1 MTYDEYEL
9 GGDEEEEEE
18 VRSNSIVVDE
28 EKAKEEEEIVRG
40 GGEGDGILGETI
52 GDWEFIEDEDGDKFW
67 WNSESG
73 ESQWERPDLSAISV
87 DAFLETTASPEQLE
101 LDKEYGVESSH
112 KLVDLDKNGKPA
124 AARFVYVDEVSCI
137 GCTLCTV
144 AGNTFMMEPEYGRA
158 RVFNQDGDDVDIVM
172 EAISTCPV
180 DCIHYVPWEDLV
192 SLETVRDDDNRPSIN
207 FKARLVG
214 GDGGAFIRSPGS
226 GTNGV
231 QIAAVPE
238 LKGDEGM
245 RCNNCPSKGCY
256 ACPMF
261 SIGESPIYLKRK
273 AEAAERKRKRLEKKR
288 KEENGASSANL

>member
-1 MTYDEYEL
+1 MGLTWRL
-9 GGDEEEEEE
+9 LAGML
-18 VRSNSIVVDE
+18 
-28 EKAKEEEEIVRG
+28 ALARG
-40 GGEGDGILGETI
+40 L
-52 GDWEFIEDEDGDKFW
+52 
-67 WNSESG
+67 
-73 ESQWERPDLSAISV
+73 
-87 DAFLETTASPEQLE
+87 
-101 LDKEYGVESSH
+101 H
-112 KLVDLDKNGKPA
+112 
-124 AARFVYVDEVSCI
+124 
-137 GCTLCTV
+137 
-144 AGNTFMMEPEYGRA
+144 
-158 RVFNQDGDDVDIVM
+158 
-172 EAISTCPV
+172 STCPV